1 MEKLNKKPG
10 KQKRAFTLVE
20 LLIVVGIVGILIIT
34 LVVAV
39 NFSTDKAKQAG
50 VQNIFGSY
58 ETAAQ
63 KAALQGSGFNDDLM
77 QLASMLNKSLD
88 SELKISVVNNTLV
101 TNATDAWGQTIKIGY
116 SKPDGTVGQVK
127 FVSAGPDMVLG
138 NKDDIISVVTYRA
151 TTGSGN
157 AEVSHPQNSGLHNH
171 LYDKQVQSPQY
182 LAKAGSCKTP
192 AVYYV
197 SCECGD
203 VGYDTFTGT
212 LDSSNHINTQITYE
226 YINGE
231 KHMTTTTCAECLT
244 VVDAHEDPHQGD
256 NYCLLCY
263 GVIHTHAFN
272 QTNIEDKYLYRPATC
287 TTKAIYYYSCGCGE
301 VGTETF
307 EFGNVLAHDYT
318 AQVASSGYL
327 AETASCVQ
335 TARYFYSCTMC
346 GEKGSEKFVYGE
358 YNRENHVGMITFEY
372 SPVDATQH
380 VKSSICN
387 ACSHEKESQVE
398 LHNMNEQHTCTLCG
412 THTHVYAAH
421 SCCEAQLE
429 ILFRENMRYI
439 YYFLYAE

>member
-1 MEKLNKKPG
+1 MKELNKKPG

-20 LLIVVGIVGILIIT
+20 LLIVVGIIGILVVT

-50 VQNIFGSY
+50 VQNIFSSY

-63 KAALQGSGFNDDLM
+63 KAALQDSGFNDDLM

-88 SELKISVVNNTLV
+88 SELKISVVNNSLT
-101 TNATDAWGQTIKIGY
+101 TSATDPWGQTLKIGY

-157 AEVSHPQNSGLHNH
+157 AEVSHPQNSAMHNH
-171 LYDKQVQSPQY
+171 LYGKQVQAPQY

-192 AVYYV
+192 AVYYL

-203 VGYDTFTGT
+203 VGYDTFTGN
-212 LDSSNHINTQITYE
+212 LDPSNHINTQITYN
-226 YINGE
+226 YIDGE

-244 VVDAHEDPHQGD
+244 VIDAHEDPHQGD

-272 QTNIEDKYLYRPATC
+272 QTNIEEKYLYRPATC
-287 TTKAIYYYSCGCGE
+287 TSKAIYYYSCGCGE

-327 AETASCVQ
+327 AENASCVQ
-335 TARYFYSCTMC
+335 AARYFYSCTMC
-346 GEKGSEKFVYGE
+346 G
-358 YNRENHVGMITFEY
+358 
-372 SPVDATQH
+372 
-380 VKSSICN
+380 
-387 ACSHEKESQVE
+387 
-398 LHNMNEQHTCTLCG
+398 
-412 THTHVYAAH
+412 
-421 SCCEAQLE
+421 
-429 ILFRENMRYI
+429 
-439 YYFLYAE
+439 